1 MKSKLQR
8 QIQYR
13 LISLRQIGYKM
24 ESDYVAQVLAE
35 FIRAVVDAKNSKKQ
49 EVKIGSKVAV
59 ENQEGV
65 IEQIVITD
73 KGTSYGV
80 RCGSNLIEATPDKIV
95 LLKEDIIENVQ
106 FYEWWN
112 QYSAMIPED
121 QKNLIKKHAHAGW
134 SAGKKTKKKK
144 G

>member
-35 FIRAVVDAKNSKKQ
+35 FIRAVVDAKKSKSG
-49 EVKIGSKVAV
+49 EIKIGSKVAV
-59 ENQEGV
+59 DSREGV

-73 KGTSYGV
+73 KGISYGV
-80 RCGSNLIEATPDKIV
+80 RCAGDLIEATADK
-95 LLKEDIIENVQ
+95 LSFLKEDVIEDVQ

-112 QYSAMIPED
+112 QYSAIIPED
-121 QKNLIKKHAHAGW
+121 QKNLIKKHAFPRAP
-134 SAGKKTKKKK
+134 AGK
-144 G
+144 GVFFD